1 MKYENINK
9 NTKSSSESIVDEN
22 YIDRS
27 LEEKQIRD
35 ATGNSYYTI
44 NTSLKLSE
52 DRVYEVLQITNSRLV
67 RIDKEWYSF
76 TCNLT
81 NTSSNEYSARTFEVQ
96 FLNKKG
102 EIVSKEE
109 AFISSIAPGASGTL
123 SITTQKNILDSY
135 DFKIIRTG
143 DYVSMSDEYFEIQE

>member
-27 LEEKQIRD
+27 LEENQIRD

-52 DRVYEVLQITNSRLV
+52 DRVYKVLQITNSRLV

-81 NTSSNEYSARTFEVQ
+81 NTS
-96 FLNKKG
+96 
-102 EIVSKEE
+102 
-109 AFISSIAPGASGTL
+109 
-123 SITTQKNILDSY
+123 
-135 DFKIIRTG
+135 
-143 DYVSMSDEYFEIQE
+143 

>member
-27 LEEKQIRD
+27 LEENQIRD

-81 NTSSNEYSARTFEVQ
+81 NTSSNEYSGRTFEVK
-96 FLNKKG
+96 FLNKKVQ
-102 EIVSKEE
+102 IHSKEE
-109 AFISSIAPGASGTL
+109 DYNSTITHQNSGTL

-135 DFKIIRTG
+135 DFKIVRTG
-143 DYVSMSDEYFEIQE
+143 DYVPMSDEYFEIQE

>member
-1 MKYENINK
+1 M
-9 NTKSSSESIVDEN
+9 
-22 YIDRS
+22 
-27 LEEKQIRD
+27 
-35 ATGNSYYTI
+35 
-44 NTSLKLSE
+44 
-52 DRVYEVLQITNSRLV
+52 
-67 RIDKEWYSF
+67 
-76 TCNLT
+76 T
-81 NTSSNEYSARTFEVQ
+81 NTSSNEYSASTFEVQ

-102 EIVSKEE
+102 EIISKEE

>member
-27 LEEKQIRD
+27 LEENQIRD

-76 TCNLT
+76 SCNLT
-81 NTSSNEYSARTFEVQ
+81 NNTSSDYPASTFSIV
-96 FLNKKG
+96 FLTKKG
-102 EIVSKEE
+102 KTLAKLE
-109 AFISSIAPGASGTL
+109 ANVYALAPGQMASIAISTRR
-123 SITTQKNILDSY
+123 NILDAY
-135 DFKIIRTG
+135 DFQITRTG
-143 DYVSMSDEYFEIQE
+143 DYVPESSDITNPEP